1 MPSKYEN
8 YRNNLINTPGISSE
22 LKNFDWFEFQSTAPV
37 KIFMP
42 DHISV
47 MNVINE
53 TNDQRKLRMLRQLS
67 LTCTACSMC
76 ELGLKGAERNDD
88 IRDPH
93 VFSNKNISR
102 FLLIGQNPGWEEL
115 KKQEPFVGS
124 AGKNFDTEIRKHGL
138 DRKWF
143 YISNTVKCYTKD
155 NQKPSQRHMD
165 RCEPFLRM
173 EIGLLKPK
181 LVITLGAVAFTQL
194 CPNLEYNK
202 SLKSI
207 VKSTKFG
214 VPVFAVYHPSPMN
227 FREEYRKQEF
237 EKQIQLLCVLIK
249 RLIQMQ

>member
-93 VFSNKNISR
+93 VFSSMNPSSR
-102 FLLIGQNPGWEEL
+102 FMVVMDSNSQWTEL
-115 KKQEPFVGS
+115 YN
-124 AGKNFDTEIRKHGL
+124 GKPKLEDRIITELAKYNLSEDI
-138 DRKWF
+138 F
-143 YISNTVKCYTKD
+143 YICRIIRCYGNTNAEHFTKC
-155 NQKPSQRHMD
+155 SV
-165 RCEPFLRM
+165 FLQI
-173 EIGLLKPK
+173 EFNLLKPV
-181 LVITLGAVAFTQL
+181 LVIIFHEAAFAFL
-194 CPNLEYNK
+194 CPNESFTK
-202 SLKSI
+202 FAI
-207 VKSTKFG
+207 VKSSFG
-214 VPVFAVYHPSPMN
+214 INVLPISSLDKIKSLGGLIHRLQSKTNTVS
-227 FREEYRKQEF
+227 KQT
-237 EKQIQLLCVLIK
+237 
-249 RLIQMQ
+249 